1 MPLSTKGGLGM
12 AALLAGDAGAFPPCN
27 ASNAR
32 IGVGDS
38 NTAFSAAHTDLQA
51 ATNKFRKLVTG
62 APAVDISTG
71 LVTFTTTFSNAEAVY
86 SILEI
91 ALFNS
96 ASGDTMIS
104 RKVVSLGTKPSNEAW
119 TIDLICNTAVGS

>member
-1 MPLSTKGGLGM
+1 MPLTTKGGLAL
-12 AALLAGDAGAFPPCN
+12 AALIAGDGAVPAFN

-38 NTAFSAAHTDLQA
+38 STAFNVAQTDLQA
-51 ATNKFRKLVTG
+51 ASNKIRKLVNG
-62 APAVDISTG
+62 APQVVLASG
-71 LVTFTTTFSNAEAVY
+71 QVTFSATFSNAEAVFA
-86 SILEI
+86 IQEVG
-91 ALFNS
+91 LFNA
-96 ASGDTMIS
+96 ASGDTMMS